1 MVVGLGGGTIRMS
14 DNAAEFHAPE
24 DDVFARIAGDYDR
37 YCDYFSLYIQRHW
50 KRSFVAQVAR
60 ETGDTL
66 LDLASGTGDIPQRVL
81 KKRKVRIAV
90 TDICEPML
98 NVARRKLDGQ
108 DGISFGY
115 LDACDM
121 AGIADS
127 SFDIITMAFGMKIID
142 RQKALAE
149 IHRCLKPGGVFLNI
163 DASVIPLPWLQ
174 RLYLSYMDTCLP
186 LMGRLIAR
194 GDAGAYQYL
203 LKGIHDFPGGPDF
216 ADELRGYGF
225 GDVTVRPLTLG
236 IVAIHRAVKPLV

>member
-1 MVVGLGGGTIRMS
+1 MS

-24 DDVFARIAGDYDR
+24 DDVFARIAGNYDR

-50 KRSFVAQVAR
+50 KHTFASQVAR
-60 ETGDTL
+60 EAGDSL
-66 LDLASGTGDIPQRVL
+66 LDIASGTGDVPQRVL
-81 KKRKVRIAV
+81 KQRCFRIAV

-108 DGISFGY
+108 DGVSFRF

-121 AGIADS
+121 ADIADN

-142 RQKALAE
+142 RHRALAE
-149 IHRCLKPGGVFLNI
+149 ILRCLKPGGVFLNI

-186 LMGRLIAR
+186 LMGRIIAN

-203 LKGIHDFPGGPDF
+203 LKGIHDFPGAAAF
-216 ADELRGYGF
+216 ADELRGHGF
-225 GDVTVRPLTLG
+225 SHVTFRPLTLG
-236 IVAIHRAVKPLV
+236 IVAIHRAVKSSV

>member
-1 MVVGLGGGTIRMS
+1 MS

-37 YCDYFSLYIQRHW
+37 YCDYFSVYIQRHW
-50 KRSFVAQVAR
+50 KHSFASQVAR
-60 ETGDTL
+60 ETGDSL

-81 KKRKVRIAV
+81 KQRRFRIAV

-108 DGISFGY
+108 DGVSFRF

-121 AGIADS
+121 ADIADN

-142 RQKALAE
+142 RQRALSE

-186 LMGRLIAR
+186 LMGRIIAA
-194 GDAGAYQYL
+194 GDSSAYRYL
-203 LKGIHDFPGGPDF
+203 LRGIHDFPGGPAF
-216 ADELRGYGF
+216 ADELRGFGF
-225 GDVTVRPLTLG
+225 SDVTFRPLTLG
-236 IVAIHRAVKPLV
+236 IVAIHRAAKPLM